1 VIRNELEGVNDDRP
15 RRGESVPVPRTALL
29 RRTALLVLA
38 ALVPTVALIAPDSG
52 AAIRPPTHPHMRVCL
67 VPGTGRPL
75 DKLWRPHLFS
85 AIGYN
90 DMRAGDIAFAVRTDH
105 RFYSYRPDHQEWSA
119 SMVKAML
126 LVTYL
131 DLPWV
136 RGRPLSGAEKSVL
149 GPMITASDNNDAQQ
163 IFNTVGQGGLRALAD
178 RVGMRDFATSPI
190 WGATEVTARDLTKF
204 FLHID
209 SYIARLHRSYAMP
222 LLASIVPSERWGIGE
237 VAPKGWRLYFKGG
250 WGYGTG
256 LIDSQV
262 ALLVRGCARVSIAV
276 LTMYDGSHAYGKETL
291 RGIFARLVRGL
302 PTGHRKHRHR
312 KHHPRPG

>member
-1 VIRNELEGVNDDRP
+1 VSCRIAIRC
-15 RRGESVPVPRTALL
+15 TALL
-29 RRTALLVLA
+29 LFAGFGSA
-38 ALVPTVALIAPDSG
+38 ATLSAPATG
-52 AAIRPPTHPHMRVCL
+52 AAHQSAHHRNKVCL
-67 VPGTGRPL
+67 VPGTREPL

-90 DMRAGDIAFAVRTDH
+90 DTRAGDIAFAVRTDH

-131 DLPWV
+131 DLPSV
-136 RGRPLSGAEKSVL
+136 AHRPLSAGEKAVL
-149 GPMITASDNNDAQQ
+149 GPMITVSDNNDAQQ
-163 IFNTVGQGGLRALAD
+163 IFDTVGQGGLRALAD
-178 RVGMRDFATSPI
+178 RVGMVDFATSPI
-190 WGATEVTARDLTKF
+190 WGATEVSARDLTKL

-209 SYIARLHRSYAMP
+209 SYVARLHRSYAMR
-222 LLASIVPSERWGIGE
+222 LLASITPSERWGIGE

-262 ALLVRGCARVSIAV
+262 ALLVRGCVRVSIAV
-276 LTMYDGSHAYGKETL
+276 LTMNDGSHPYGKETL

-302 PTGHRKHRHR
+302 PSPHR
-312 KHHPRPG
+312 KHHRYRMHHRHRPGSTLPASSTSRRREEPA